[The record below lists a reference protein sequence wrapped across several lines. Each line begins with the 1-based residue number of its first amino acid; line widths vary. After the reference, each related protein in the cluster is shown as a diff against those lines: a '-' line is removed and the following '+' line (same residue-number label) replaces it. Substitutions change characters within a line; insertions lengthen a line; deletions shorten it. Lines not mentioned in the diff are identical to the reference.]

1 MEDVARLV
9 GRLIVMEKGSVAL
22 DGTPVEV
29 FRQADKLKKMGL
41 GVPQI
46 TELMYELKAR
56 GLDVNTDIFTV
67 EEAEEEIARVMGW
80 KK

>member
-9 GRLIVMEKGSVAL
+9 DRLIVMEAGTIAL

-29 FRQADKLKKMGL
+29 FGQAARLREMGL

-46 TELMYELKAR
+46 TELMHELKNR
-56 GLDVNTDIFTV
+56 GLAVNTDIFTV
-67 EEAEEEIARVMGW
+67 DQAEEEIIRVMGW
-80 KK
+80 QK